1 MKKLLALLLLLG
13 VISCSKE
20 QEFNCLDIYEVTL
33 SKNKEYVMFKLRN
46 NNIRYRADIH
56 YQTDSQIV
64 FSKKLGRRD
73 RSFRYIPETNSLSII
88 TGAGD
93 GECSKNS

>member
-1 MKKLLALLLLLG
+1 MKKLLALLLLFG

-20 QEFNCLDIYEVTL
+20 QKFNCLDIYEVTL
-33 SKNKEYVMFKLRN
+33 SNNKEHLNFRLLN
-46 NNIRYRADIH
+46 DSIRYRADIH

-64 FSKKLGRRD
+64 YSKKFGGRD

>member
-1 MKKLLALLLLLG
+1 MKKLLALLFLLG

-73 RSFRYIPETNSLSII
+73 RSFRYIPATNSLSII